1 MPRCECF
8 SWAATPSNFRDYP
21 PISVGRLAPLT
32 VLRLSYP
39 TFAQLL
45 GEKMRDFLG
54 DKWLEIALIATIGAA
69 WIAVTIAI
77 NV

>member
-1 MPRCECF
+1 
-8 SWAATPSNFRDYP
+8 
-21 PISVGRLAPLT
+21 
-32 VLRLSYP
+32 
-39 TFAQLL
+39 
-45 GEKMRDFLG
+45 MRDFLG